1 MTQASN
7 SERRR
12 FHRIP
17 FDHDSRVLINQ
28 QPEDCQLLDV
38 SLKGALLK
46 YSSDEHPL
54 NTGDQIDLVFSLDD
68 AGELQIKMHG
78 EVTHREGGHVG
89 VRCLEIDLDSATEL
103 RRLVEINLGDPEML
117 ERELAAMIGTE

>member
-1 MTQASN
+1 MTQANN

-12 FHRIP
+12 FHCIP
-17 FDHDSRVLINQ
+17 FDHNSRVLINQ
-28 QPEDCQLLDV
+28 QPEDCQLLDI

-54 NTGDQIDLVFSLDD
+54 KAGDQLDLVFALDD

-89 VRCLEIDLDSATEL
+89 IRCLEMDLDSATEL
-103 RRLVEINLGDPEML
+103 RRLVEVNLGDPEML
-117 ERELAAMIGTE
+117 EREIAAMIDVD